1 MSTIHLNGT
10 AHPLV
15 DGSTLSDLVSTLTGR
30 TLLPTGHPAD
40 GGRLGVAVALN
51 SGIIPRSQWS
61 STGLQINDEVEIV
74 TAVQGG

>member
-1 MSTIHLNGT
+1 MTTIHLNGT
-10 AHPLV
+10 TRPLV
-15 DGSTLSDLVSTLTGR
+15 AGSTLSELIAELTGR

-51 SGIIPRSQWS
+51 AGIVPRSQWS
-61 STGLQINDEVEIV
+61 STGLQVNDEVEIV